1 LAGND
6 RAFRFRRLGRIL
18 HPRLLAFRSFCRT
31 AERSRDPVVSGFG
44 SGRHGIHV
52 VVWQIAPNPEFLIV
66 APLVLLPTLG
76 VHAVL
81 SAWSIWVCERNR
93 FSTAWKLVLFPPPA
107 AWILLLLSSSAISNG
122 NARQAAMITGAI
134 AIGSAVVV
142 ALTGSRFTIDEGSR
156 DDTTF
161 PIRFAACSNCLALCL
176 LPLLAW

>member
-1 LAGND
+1 MIALFGFAVWVVFCIRDYWLFEAFAARQKGRAIRWYLASVVGAT
-6 RAFRFRRLGRIL
+6 AFI
-18 HPRLLAFRSFCRT
+18 
-31 AERSRDPVVSGFG
+31 VVL
-44 SGRHGIHV
+44 
-52 VVWQIAPNPEFLIV
+52 WQIAPNPEFLIV

-156 DDTTF
+156 DDLTF